1 MLNTRVKICI
11 YLGNF
16 NSLVIPW
23 GIYKNKIKINVF
35 KKILG
40 LIEIFTA
47 WTPLARQLSHQ
58 VEMHGAC
65 WELVLRFENLSWRCV
80 RECAGTC
87 TWAPLAHEG
96 GVTHLPCLFAVLSWA
111 WIQTQKTLFLL
122 PCCCS
127 VTKSCLA
134 LCHPM
139 AYSTS
144 GSSLLHYLSEF
155 A

>member
-1 MLNTRVKICI
+1 MLNTRIKICI

-23 GIYKNKIKINVF
+23 GIYKNKIKINVL

-47 WTPLARQLSHQ
+47 WTPLARHLSHR

-65 WELVLRFENLSWRCV
+65 WELILRFVNLCCRFVW
-80 RECAGTC
+80 ECTSTC
-87 TWAPLAHEG
+87 TWAPRHVRVES
-96 GVTHLPCLFAVLSWA
+96 HLPCLFAVLSWA
-111 WIQTQKTLFLL
+111 RMQTQKTLFLL
-122 PCCCS
+122 LCCWS
-127 VTKSCLA
+127 GAKSCLT
-134 LCHPM
+134 LCDPM
-139 AYSTS
+139 ACSTS
-144 GSSLLHYLSEF
+144 GSSLLHYLPEF